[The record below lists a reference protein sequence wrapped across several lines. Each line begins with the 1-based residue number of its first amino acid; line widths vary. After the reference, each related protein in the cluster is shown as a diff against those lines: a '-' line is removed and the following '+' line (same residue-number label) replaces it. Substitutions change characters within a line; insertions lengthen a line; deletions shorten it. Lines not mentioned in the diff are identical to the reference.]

1 MATTASDINCV
12 RNSVVEPY
20 DERLLELTSI
30 IGRRLPVFHR
40 IALRRLNNVA
50 DAEDAVQDALLAA
63 YTHVR
68 QFRGQAQLST
78 WLTSIVIN
86 SARMKLRRRQGR
98 MIMQLEGQE
107 QEHGGSSFL
116 KSVTDCRPDPE
127 QVYRHRELSQLL
139 DRSFRRLSPTMR
151 RTFQLRTVQGLSI
164 RETAHRLD
172 VPVGTVK
179 AQLARA
185 RRKLRETMKIR
196 LG

>member
-1 MATTASDINCV
+1 MATTTPDINYA
-12 RNSVVEPY
+12 RGAMVEPY
-20 DERLLELTSI
+20 CERLLELTSL

-40 IALRRLNNVA
+40 IALRMLNNVA

-68 QFRGQAQLST
+68 QFRGHAQLST

-86 SARMKLRRRQGR
+86 SARMRLRRRQRR
-98 MIMQLEGQE
+98 MFIQLGGQE
-107 QEHGGSSFL
+107 QEHDLSSL
-116 KSVTDCRPDPE
+116 AGRLTDCRPDPE
-127 QVYRHRELSQLL
+127 QVCRYRELSQLL
-139 DRSFRRLSPTMR
+139 DRSLPRLSPAMR
-151 RTFQLRTVQGLSI
+151 RTLQLRTVQGLSI
-164 RETAHRLD
+164 RETAHLLD